1 MKMKKLLMVLN
12 FAMLPSSVFA
22 LIGFGVQLGQ
32 DMSKLESYS
41 YSEGPVSINALEMET
56 NPGSFGGYAFVDL
69 FGFALEAE
77 ADLAF
82 GSYDFTFDNPVS
94 SIGPINFVWGRGS
107 YSVTLKKNLM
117 DISIPFLAEAA
128 LNAGAGFGSHASTP
142 RVSVS
147 MVEELFGDDL
157 TSVDALG
164 VGMEDKLV
172 TYLEENLIEASGLHV
187 QGGIRFKLLMLD
199 THLNLRYT
207 IAENVYDGT
216 NGFMQMILK
225 TGFAF

>member
-1 MKMKKLLMVLN
+1 MKKLLMVLI

-22 LIGFGVQLGQ
+22 LIGFGFQAGQ
-32 DMSKLESYS
+32 DMSKLGPYS
-41 YSEGPVSINALEMET
+41 HSEGLVSINSLEMET
-56 NPGSFGGYAFVDL
+56 NPGSIGAYAFVDL
-69 FGFALEAE
+69 FGYALEAE
-77 ADLAF
+77 ADFAA
-82 GSYDFTFDNPVS
+82 GTYDFTFDNPVS
-94 SIGPINFVWGRGS
+94 SIGPINFGWVRGS

-142 RVSVS
+142 RVSVK
-147 MVEELFGDDL
+147 MVKRLFGEDL

-164 VGMEDKLV
+164 VGMEDELID
-172 TYLEENLIEASGLHV
+172 YLGDNLNEASGLHV
-187 QGGIRFKLLMLD
+187 QGGVRFKLLMLD

-207 IAENVYDGT
+207 MAKNVYDGS
-216 NGFMQMILK
+216 NGFMQMIFK